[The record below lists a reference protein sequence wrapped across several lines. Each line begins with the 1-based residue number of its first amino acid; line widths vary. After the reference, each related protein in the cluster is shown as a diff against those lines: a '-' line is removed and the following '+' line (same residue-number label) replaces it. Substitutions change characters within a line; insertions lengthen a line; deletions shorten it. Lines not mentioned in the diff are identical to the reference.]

1 MLDIIKTI
9 ILDHQE
15 ATLQTGVPR
24 HLEIAPVPGKAAICI
39 GVRRSGKSTCL
50 FQIMQRLLDS
60 GVSRQNILYLN
71 FFDDRLHPLQHG
83 GISMVADAY
92 YALFPEKKQQ
102 EMVYIFLDEIQM
114 AADWEPF
121 VDRLLRTERCELYL
135 TGSSARMLSKEIAS
149 QMRGRALTWELFP
162 FSFREYLDA
171 VRIRSTGHFSTR
183 ERLLV
188 QKGFEGYWEA
198 GGFPEV
204 VALDRR
210 VRLKIHQEYF
220 HAILYRDLVERN
232 DIAHPLAVLD
242 LAYWLMDNIASLY
255 SINSLTGY
263 LKSRGHKAPKS
274 AVAEYLAWFEDA
286 YFLFTVRLFDA
297 SLSRSNANPKKIY
310 CIDHALVRSVSS
322 GILANAGHL
331 LENLVFTALRRISG
345 DIFYYRTRSGK
356 EVDFIVLLPDRSR
369 LLVQVSETLAD
380 PATRKRELAA
390 LNEAMQEL
398 EVSQATIVTRAD
410 EASIELGAGCITVVP
425 AWKWLLEIDS
435 AGQFVEARKAVWK
448 V

>member
-1 MLDIIKTI
+1 MLETIKTI

-15 ATLQTGVPR
+15 TMLQIGVPR
-24 HLEIAPVPGKAAICI
+24 DQEIVPVKGKAAVCI

-50 FQIMQRLLDS
+50 CQIMQRLLDS

-83 GISMVADAY
+83 GISLVADAY
-92 YALFPEKKQQ
+92 YSLYPEKKNQ

-114 AADWEPF
+114 AAGWESF
-121 VDRLLRTERCELYL
+121 ADRLLRTELCELYL
-135 TGSSARMLSKEIAS
+135 TGSSARMLSKEIAT

-162 FSFREYLDA
+162 FSFKEFLSAAQIKSDPP
-171 VRIRSTGHFSTR
+171 FSTKD
-183 ERLLV
+183 RLLA
-188 QKGFEGYWEA
+188 QKGFEDYWMS

-204 VALDRR
+204 VTLDRR
-210 VRLKIHQEYF
+210 IRLKIHQEYF
-220 HAILYRDLVERN
+220 HTILYRDLVERN
-232 DIAHPLAVLD
+232 NISHPQAVLD
-242 LAYWLMDNIASLY
+242 LSYWLVDNIASLY

-274 AVAEYLAWFEDA
+274 AVTEYLEWFEDA

-310 CIDHALVRSVSS
+310 CVDHGLVRSVSS
-322 GILANAGHL
+322 KILVNAGHL
-331 LENLVFTALRRISG
+331 LENVVFTDLRRISS

-356 EVDFIVLLPDRSR
+356 VVDFIVQMPDRSY
-369 LLVQVSETLAD
+369 LLVQVCESLSD

-390 LNEAMQEL
+390 LHEAMTEMPSSL
-398 EVSQATIVTRAD
+398 ATIVTRND
-410 EASIELGAGCITVVP
+410 EEIIESDTGKITVVP
-425 AWKWLLEIDS
+425 VWKWLL
-435 AGQFVEARKAVWK
+435 R
-448 V
+448 